1 MPSDV
6 IVVRCL
12 FGNFMLGPWSL
23 LFLLFVAYSARA
35 TADGAR
41 SCPHAHLAFPSIHP
55 FAPFSH
61 LLSLDNEH
69 SKLKKRRFISPRFV
83 VSVAPVLVCQRNMED
98 IMTFPQ
104 NDTRAP
110 GWTFLQQPL
119 SSNNTTNNNNN
130 INDHILPDDNP
141 NATLLWPPRATNHW
155 NTGKTRK
162 RATVSTTFQFGEQ
175 QQQQQQQQMEDGRS
189 LNLSGPQPHERPTA
203 PLHALDG
210 ISQPPARKRPCY
222 AHHHDPT
229 TISMDPATTIH
240 PCSGWQSS
248 LSSPSVAAT
257 SAPMP
262 IHQSEAPPSHSSK
275 ATTTASL
282 SSFWDWWKQPST
294 NTKAQS
300 SSTTRK
306 PPETSSSNNEC
317 CFICR
322 QPLSIESCPNNQD
335 VPSCR
340 RTCPSTAA
348 AAAAAAVPPCQA
360 LVPQTNTLD
369 SYFAPRTKTATGPSP
384 PDGKPTAR
392 RRPLTAKSTT
402 RGWVQTSLVDPG
414 NVCRHERVPPCHRR
428 GDTNTGPATCQF
440 CHHALCSAC
449 TLTCV
454 LCHQPFCTFCCRSR
468 DQVQQIIL
476 AHHQAPDDD
485 NNDEGHVCYDC
496 VSQDQD
502 RTALVPA
509 LGGGASLLSSSS
521 SQDDSRMS
529 IDD

>member
-1 MPSDV
+1 MV
-6 IVVRCL
+6 LARVRTRTSL
-12 FGNFMLGPWSL
+12 FPPFIHSP
-23 LFLLFVAYSARA
+23 FVSQ
-35 TADGAR
+35 
-41 SCPHAHLAFPSIHP
+41 
-55 FAPFSH
+55 
-61 LLSLDNEH
+61 LSLDNEH
-69 SKLKKRRFISPRFV
+69 STGRKGDLSHLVFV

-119 SSNNTTNNNNN
+119 SSNNTTPTNNNNN

-141 NATLLWPPRATNHW
+141 NATLLWPPWATNHW
-155 NTGKTRK
+155 NPSKTRK
-162 RATVSTTFQFGEQ
+162 RATVSTTIQFGEQ
-175 QQQQQQQQMEDGRS
+175 QQQQQQQPMEDGRS

-229 TISMDPATTIH
+229 TISMDPSFSTNTATTIH

-248 LSSPSVAAT
+248 LSSQSVAAT

-262 IHQSEAPPSHSSK
+262 IHQSEAPPSQSSK

-282 SSFWDWWKQPST
+282 SSSWDWWKQPST

-306 PPETSSSNNEC
+306 PPKTSSSNNEC

-322 QPLSIESCPNNQD
+322 QPLSIETCPNNQD

-369 SYFAPRTKTATGPSP
+369 RYFASRTKPRTGPSP
-384 PDGKPTAR
+384 PDGKPKAR
-392 RRPLTAKSTT
+392 RRAPAAQSTT

-414 NVCRHERVPPCHRR
+414 TVRHERVPPRRR
-428 GDTNTGPATCQF
+428 GEKNGGGGGPATCQF
-440 CHHALCSAC
+440 CHHALCSSC

-454 LCHQPFCTFCCRSR
+454 LCHETFCTFCCRSR
-468 DQVQQIIL
+468 DQVQQIIGN
-476 AHHQAPDDD
+476 HPYQHDDNN

-502 RTALVPA
+502 RTALIPA
-509 LGGGASLLSSSS
+509 LGGGGASLLPCSS